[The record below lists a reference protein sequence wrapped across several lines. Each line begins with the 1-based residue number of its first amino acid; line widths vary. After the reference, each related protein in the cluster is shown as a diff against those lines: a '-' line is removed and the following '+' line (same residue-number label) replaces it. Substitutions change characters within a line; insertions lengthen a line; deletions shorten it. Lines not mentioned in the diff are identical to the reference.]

1 PMDES
6 LYITVN
12 GEESDGYSS
21 TEIKTE
27 DIVDYI
33 NSANDKKVAF
43 IVNYDI
49 KGKESC
55 EKWPTLLPRD
65 LPIGWRC
72 NQHGGTSYGED
83 CIQGAWRFEGPEKA
97 KEKAHAV
104 AERFYDGFS
113 INITWETNSS

>member
-1 PMDES
+1 MDES

-21 TEIKTE
+21 AEIKTE

-49 KGKESC
+49 KVGFFRREILLGFVFSRGK
-55 EKWPTLLPRD
+55 
-65 LPIGWRC
+65 
-72 NQHGGTSYGED
+72 N
-83 CIQGAWRFEGPEKA
+83 
-97 KEKAHAV
+97 HA
-104 AERFYDGFS
+104 ENGRHFYQK
-113 INITWETNSS
+113 IYR